1 MKSWFCPYCRNFKED
16 EGWKFVVH
24 GKTLSK
30 RRQCTPCQEK
40 RKLPREDLLRLAREE
55 GDARRKSIS
64 DATKRGIEERRK
76 NDGEAT

>member
-1 MKSWFCPYCRNFKED
+1 MKVWFCPYCRNFKED

-40 RKLPREDLLRLAREE
+40 RKLSRETLEQEAASERA
-55 GDARRKSIS
+55 ARRKSIS

-76 NDGEAT
+76 NDE